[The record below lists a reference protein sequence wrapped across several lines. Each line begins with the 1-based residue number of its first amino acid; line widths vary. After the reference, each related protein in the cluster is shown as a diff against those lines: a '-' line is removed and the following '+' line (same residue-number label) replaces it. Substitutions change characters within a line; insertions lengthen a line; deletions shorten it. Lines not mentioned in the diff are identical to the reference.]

1 MTKMNERDAKLKLE
15 YNRMQKLEQ
24 VIWYKSK
31 SEVQW
36 SIMGYKAEVGTMVH
50 KVKEGYS
57 KVPGCQLWK
66 RKSKKETRLTGVRN
80 DKGREKC

>member
-1 MTKMNERDAKLKLE
+1 
-15 YNRMQKLEQ
+15 
-24 VIWYKSK
+24 
-31 SEVQW
+31 
-36 SIMGYKAEVGTMVH
+36 MGYKAEVGTMVH

-66 RKSKKETRLTGVRN
+66 RKSQKETRLTGVRN